1 MRLDATAPLDMLGLV
16 GGELRLK
23 GMAQES
29 SVTDPVT
36 GATRRFSDEPDWT
49 YSVDVRQA
57 LPDLKLAWGALYERA
72 DEVDQY
78 RLRELRTTGWD
89 EANFDVYLET
99 TAITGLIVRFTVA
112 DVFLPQ
118 EIRER
123 QFFTPDRGASALPSS
138 IETRAAT
145 GGFGTR
151 SYAIRVSGRF

>member
-1 MRLDATAPLDMLGLV
+1 MRLDATVPLDWIGLA

-23 GMAQES
+23 GMAQDS

-36 GATRRFSDEPDWT
+36 GETRRFSDEPDWS
-49 YSVDVRQA
+49 YSIDVRQA
-57 LPDLKLAWGALYERA
+57 LPEVKLAWGALFERA

-89 EANFDVYLET
+89 DANFDVYVET
-99 TAITGLIVRFTVA
+99 TAISGFVVRFTVA
-112 DVFLPQ
+112 DVFLPK

-138 IETRAAT
+138 IETRAGT